1 MSSQQVTAG
10 RGSQVTGPASEAGAG
25 PAAEVPQLQLLDM
38 PRVLRV
44 PRVAQVMGQT
54 GAVSPGLCGTARA
67 AAEGEEQVGHGAPWG
82 TALRLRCTERLWS
95 WSGNR
100 PTTTVGP
107 IWSHT
112 GTSGTLSE

>member
-1 MSSQQVTAG
+1 MNEALERSAG
-10 RGSQVTGPASEAGAG
+10 HRSQVTGPASEAGAG
-25 PAAEVPQLQLLDM
+25 PAAEVPQPQLLDSM
-38 PRVLRV
+38 PRV

-67 AAEGEEQVGHGAPWG
+67 AAEGEEQVGHSAPWG

-112 GTSGTLSE
+112 GASGTFSE